1 MMGLAFEDTEVGMSF
16 DLGSYHFTREKI
28 LEFARRFDP
37 QPFHVSDDEAKRGP
51 FGQLAASGWHT
62 GAGWMKCYVA
72 TNQREEER
80 RKATGLPVHPVGPS
94 PGFVNLRWVKPV
106 FAGDTVSYRVAVT
119 GKRSLASR
127 PSWGLVFTFCEGF
140 NQRGELVF
148 SFEGRALTQKR
159 Q

>member
-1 MMGLAFEDTEVGMSF
+1 MMGLAYEDTAVGAGF

-37 QPFHVSDDEAKRGP
+37 QPFHVSDAAAAHGP
-51 FGQLAASGWHT
+51 FGKLAASGWHT

-80 RKATGLPVHPVGPS
+80 LRAAGKPAFPVGPS
-94 PGFVNLRWVKPV
+94 PGFANLKWLKPV
-106 FAGDTVSYRVAVT
+106 YAGDTVSYRVKVT
-119 GKRSLASR
+119 DKRLLASR
-127 PSWGLVFTFCEGF
+127 PAWGMVFTFCEGF
-140 NQRGELVF
+140 NQKGELVF
-148 SFEGRALTQKR
+148 SFEGRALTPRR

>member
-1 MMGLAFEDTEVGMSF
+1 MGLAYEDTAVGLSF

-37 QPFHVSDDEAKRGP
+37 QPFHVSDRAAANGP
-51 FGQLAASGWHT
+51 FGKLAASGWHT

-80 RKATGLPVHPVGPS
+80 LRAAGKPVSPVGPS
-94 PGFVNLRWVKPV
+94 PGFVNLKWLKPV
-106 FAGDTVSYRVAVT
+106 YAGDTVSYRVKVT
-119 GKRSLASR
+119 DKRLLASR
-127 PSWGLVFTFCEGF
+127 PAWGMVLTFCEGF
-140 NQRGELVF
+140 NQKGELVF
-148 SFEGRALTQKR
+148 SFEGRALTQRR